1 MNILRMSIK
10 KHRRTPGL
18 AFGSVHYLSHTD
30 SAHLKK
36 REMIIL
42 GLAESKECEEN
53 SWWQRVVVI
62 LARNTS
68 LAVRTRLFDVRK
80 L

>member
-1 MNILRMSIK
+1 MNILRLSIK
-10 KHRRTPGL
+10 KHRRTSGL
-18 AFGSVHYLSHTD
+18 IFSSVHYLTY

-36 REMIIL
+36 RKMIIF
-42 GLAESKECEEN
+42 GWAESEECDEN

-68 LAVRTRLFDVRK
+68 LAVRTRLFDV
-80 L
+80 